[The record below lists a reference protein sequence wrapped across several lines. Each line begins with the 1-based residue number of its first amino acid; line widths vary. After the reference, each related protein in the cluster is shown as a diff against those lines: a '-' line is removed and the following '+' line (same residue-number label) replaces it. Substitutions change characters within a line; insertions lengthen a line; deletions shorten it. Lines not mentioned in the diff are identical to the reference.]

1 MQKSCRVSF
10 MYGELT
16 DKNTIEALNLAL
28 DNHLQ
33 DQFEILLYKKNRKS
47 YYRVCSTV
55 VAPLLLW
62 SIVCVLV
69 SREKKCKNCATC
81 SPASALTLSFNIQEV
96 KVSYQAFCSL
106 NEMVENRWFYRNFP
120 QPQKAFSFIPSLS
133 FVNTSAA
140 KAKVNTVHLIL

>member
-1 MQKSCRVSF
+1 

-47 YYRVCSTV
+47 YYRVCSSPPITLV
-55 VAPLLLW
+55 HC
-62 SIVCVLV
+62 VCVLV
-69 SREKKCKNCATC
+69 SREKKCKNCAPC

-120 QPQKAFSFIPSLS
+120 QPQKAFSFNVLHIH
-133 FVNTSAA
+133 T
-140 KAKVNTVHLIL
+140 